1 MYNLCRNKYLCILPY
16 FFFSRKIKSNVIK
29 SLKKQRYQNGILGIV
44 RKDDFISDNAWLKFQ
59 NYINHIKKQ
68 YRLLLQ
74 KNRKLLYEINNFRDL
89 LKKQLSDDI

>member
-1 MYNLCRNKYLCILPY
+1 MYSLCRDKYLCTYAI
-16 FFFSRKIKSNVIK
+16 FFFSRKIKNNVTK
-29 SLKKQRYQNGILGIV
+29 SLKKQRYQNDILGIV

-74 KNRKLLYEINNFRDL
+74 KNRKLLCEMSNFREQ